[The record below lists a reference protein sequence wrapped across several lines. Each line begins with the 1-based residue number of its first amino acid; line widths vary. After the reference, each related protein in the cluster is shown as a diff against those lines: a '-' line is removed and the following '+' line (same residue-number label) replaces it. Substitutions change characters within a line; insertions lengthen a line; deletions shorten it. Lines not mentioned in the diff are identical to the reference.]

1 MEANRFDQAAQM
13 YTQILNDDSGNLS
26 AWMGLVSAHHELG
39 RDTDAIAD
47 VEKMP
52 PATYEAALNDAG
64 FLSMLGSIYQ
74 QANQFDVAQNLLER
88 SARLQIAAG
97 GQPSIPLQVQLAGI
111 YLQRNNTEQAYNIY
125 RQVLTAHPER
135 VDAWKGLIS
144 TLQVTNRTNEALQQ
158 IALIPP
164 AVRKQLEA
172 DPEFVQSEASLYAAA
187 GDTAQAIEYMNR
199 VQAHYAQLKQAPPPN
214 IEIQNAWLLYNTKN
228 DRALYPTLMKLGGRQ
243 DLTPAQRETVQTIWA
258 NWSVRRAGAALENND
273 NQRAVDI
280 LEAASLAFPDNMT
293 VRKVLAGGYVRTGQI
308 KEALAIYK
316 SVGMQDASAADFQ
329 GAVGAALA
337 ANDKALAE
345 AWLRQALERFPNDAS
360 VLAMAARF
368 ELARGDKQRAADY
381 WRASIAAMPATS
393 PTDRLAHELAYPD
406 VSNKPHKARTT
417 AELQQL
423 LNPENEPFPKTTKL
437 PPLPAYGPDPYN
449 GRAPVVLAQPQPT
462 AQQQQEPMITA
473 PATTQIPV
481 QSRPA
486 TNSTST
492 PLPVPMARA
501 PSSPTGKST
510 NSAAPHIAP
519 SGPSTLFGKSGAAG
533 REHHQHNSFPGQSGP
548 VPANSGL
555 HSATACGYRSCTAD
569 YLRSPRRLHR
579 RSPPSRPRIRGRM
592 RRCAL
597 LRSPW
602 IPRPRRC
609 RRNSLSRRMVN

>member
-1 MEANRFDQAAQM
+1 
-13 YTQILNDDSGNLS
+13 
-26 AWMGLVSAHHELG
+26 
-39 RDTDAIAD
+39 
-47 VEKMP
+47 MP
-52 PATYEAALNDAG
+52 PATYEAALNDVG

-111 YLQRNNTEQAYNIY
+111 YLQRNNTDQAYNIY

-345 AWLRQALERFPNDAS
+345 AWLRQALDRFPNDAS

-423 LNPENEPFPKTTKL
+423 LNPENEPFAKTTKL

-449 GRAPVVLAQPQPT
+449 GRPPVVLAQPQPT

-473 PATTQIPV
+473 PATTQIPSPIDARD
-481 QSRPA
+481 QFHQHAPA
-486 TNSTST
+486 GAHGKGAFFAGGQEHKLGSS
-492 PLPVPMARA
+492 AHRA
-501 PSSPTGKST
+501 IG
-510 NSAAPHIAP
+510 PHH
-519 SGPSTLFGKSGAAG
+519 LFGKSGAAG
-533 REHHQHNSFPGQSGP
+533 REHYQHNSFPGQSGP

-555 HSATACGYRSCTAD
+555 HSATACGYHSCTAD
-569 YLRSPRRLHR
+569 TVAALDACTAAVLRHGPGFGATWAAAHYFAAHGSQGRAGAGA
-579 RSPPSRPRIRGRM
+579 IR
-592 RRCAL
+592 
-597 LRSPW
+597 
-602 IPRPRRC
+602 
-609 RRNSLSRRMVN
+609 